1 MQDDALTSRWVP
13 WGKLTRQISG
23 IVLIHP
29 LLDHMADV
37 AAVLNALLLLPGVDR
52 ALAQSAGR
60 SLSNVDRSRLAA
72 LAFLHDIGKANS
84 GFQVRYWRNRAERP
98 AAWTVAECGHGPQG
112 WALFNG
118 GLHGAERVLA
128 GLPREAMASWGEAVN
143 TLLYA
148 SISHHGRPV
157 SDEATF
163 SIWQSVREG
172 VALVY
177 DPASSVAA
185 MGQRVQQLY
194 PQAFAT
200 HAPDLPDAPA
210 FAHLFAG
217 LVQLADWLGSDTRP
231 GFFPYSQPGEDRAA
245 TAPQRARHAL
255 RAVGLD
261 VGDAAVR
268 LAATTCD
275 FAQAFGMPSPRPMQA
290 AMADNELGPVVVLE
304 AETGSG
310 KTEAALWR
318 FLHLWRAGQVDAL
331 YFALPTRVAA
341 SQLYER
347 VSAFVSRVWPVDPPV
362 VVRALP
368 GYTAADGETAT
379 RLPDFGVLWSDASDG
394 TPDEAAAEAE
404 RRWAAESPKRYLA
417 ATIAVGTVDQALLGA
432 LQIKHAH
439 LRQAMLARSLLVV
452 DEVHASDAYMTRL
465 LEHLLRAHV
474 ACGGQALLLSATL
487 GASARTRYLSIGRR
501 RSDDVPSLP
510 QALALPYP
518 AIGHRAASGPALL
531 PVEGNPRHRNV
542 HWETWDQIDAPG
554 AIAARAVEAAA
565 AGARV
570 LVVRNTVPAA
580 IATLQAVEALATAR
594 GLDCLFRVEDGGAS
608 TLHHSRFSRQDR
620 PLLDAEVQA
629 QIGKQRRPRGGLVV
643 IGTQT
648 LEQSLDIDADLL
660 ITDLCP
666 MDVLLQRLGRLH
678 RHERP
683 SQEAPDDHRPA
694 GFEQPRAWVLTP
706 SGHDLA
712 PLLQRQRHGLG
723 PIRRPGEAMG
733 GVYVDLRV
741 LEATLRLI
749 AAQPTR
755 SIPADNR
762 QLVEQATHPE
772 ALAAISQELGEAWVR
787 FGIDYDGALAATKT
801 VANLHALPFDK
812 PFDDVQFPEDE
823 GRIGSRLGAA
833 DRIVVFEPP
842 QQGPFGQAVMQ
853 LAIRHHLLP
862 RELAPD
868 AQATRV
874 QRLPDAAGFTFEL
887 GTTQY
892 RYTRLGV
899 ERLPSASKESARDAA

>member
-1 MQDDALTSRWVP
+1 MQTSPPEQWIA
-13 WGKLTRQISG
+13 WGKLGRAVDGSVEAT
-23 IVLIHP
+23 HP

-37 AAVLNALLLLPGVDR
+37 AAVLETVLHLPAVQRALERAAGRPLSDVDR
-52 ALAQSAGR
+52 A
-60 SLSNVDRSRLAA
+60 RLAV
-72 LAFLHDIGKANS
+72 LAFLHDIGKANA
-84 GFQVRYWRNRAERP
+84 GFQVRYWRERAERP
-98 AAWTVAECGHGPQG
+98 AAWTVAECGHGSQG
-112 WALFNG
+112 WALFG
-118 GLHGAERVLA
+118 QSLHGAARVTA
-128 GLPREAMASWGEAVN
+128 GLPLQAMETWGDAVRP
-143 TLLYA
+143 LLHA

-157 SDEATF
+157 GDEATF
-163 SIWQSVREG
+163 SIWQPVRDG
-172 VALVY
+172 VACIY
-177 DPASSVAA
+177 DPAVTVAA
-185 MGQRVQQLY
+185 MGARVQVLY

-200 HAPDLPDAPA
+200 KAPDLPDAPV

-231 GFFPYSQPGEDRAA
+231 GFFPYTRPGEDRAT
-245 TAPQRARHAL
+245 TALQCARHAL

-261 VGDAAVR
+261 VGGAAVR
-268 LAATTCD
+268 LASTACD
-275 FAQAFGMPSPRPMQA
+275 FAQAFGVPSPRPMQA
-290 AMADNELGPVVVLE
+290 AMADDSLGPVVVLE

-347 VSAFVSRVWPVDPPV
+347 VQAFVHRVWPVDAPV
-362 VVRALP
+362 AVRALP
-368 GYTAADGETAT
+368 GYTAADGETPQA
-379 RLPDFGVLWSDASDG
+379 LPDFQVLWSD
-394 TPDEAAAEAE
+394 TPGDAEAE

-465 LEHLLRAHV
+465 LEHLLRAHM

-487 GASARTRYLSIGRR
+487 GASARSRYLSIGGNRR
-501 RSDDVPSLP
+501 TDSVPPPLA
-510 QALALPYP
+510 QAQALPYP
-518 AIGHRAASGPALL
+518 AIGHRAAGGPTLL
-531 PVEGNPRHRNV
+531 PVEGNPRHKTV
-542 HWETWDQIDAPG
+542 YWETWDQIDAPD
-554 AIAARAVEAAA
+554 AIAVRAVEAAA

-580 IATLQAVEALATAR
+580 VATLKAVEALAAAQ
-594 GLDCLFRVEDGGAS
+594 GLDCLFRVGDNGGAS

-629 QIGKQRRPRGGLVV
+629 QVGKQRRPRGGLVV

-683 SQEAPDDHRPA
+683 SREAPNDHRPA
-694 GFEQPRAWVLTP
+694 GFERPCVWVLTP
-706 SGHDLA
+706 PGNDLS

-723 PIRRPGEAMG
+723 PIRKPGEPMG

-741 LEATLRLI
+741 VEATRRLI
-749 AAQPTR
+749 TAQPTR

-762 QLVEQATHPE
+762 LLVEQATHPD
-772 ALAAISQELGEAWVR
+772 ALDAITQALGEAWVR
-787 FGIDYDGALAATKT
+787 FGIDYEGALAATKT
-801 VANLHALPFDK
+801 VANLHALSFDQ
-812 PFDDVQFPEDE
+812 PFDDVRFPENE
-823 GRIGSRLGAA
+823 GRIGSRLGVA
-833 DRIVVFEPP
+833 DRIVVFDPP
-842 QQGPFGQAVMQ
+842 QQGPFGKAVTQ

-862 RELAPD
+862 RGLAPD
-868 AQATRV
+868 AQASQV
-874 QRLPDAAGFTFEL
+874 SALPDVTGFTFGL
-887 GTTQY
+887 GSAHY

-899 ERLPSASKESARDAA
+899 ERLPSTTKESAHDAA